1 METKEIKFHSFDK
14 IKDKYIG
21 KLGTEK
27 RDRYE
32 FDLKLDVL
40 GEMIK
45 ITRKER
51 NLTQEQLGK
60 LIGVHKSEISKLERN
75 ARNMT
80 ISTILKIFHA
90 LKAKVKFNI
99 ELENQE
105 WSVA

>member
-60 LIGVHKSEISKLERN
+60 LIGVNKSEISKLERN

-99 ELENQE
+99 ELERLTL
-105 WSVA
+105 